1 MAYPPNRPDF
11 PDNPPPV
18 VPGRDMSGTYTPFRH
33 GDVVSAKL
41 LNETI
46 RPYPPAIQV
55 TVWWMGAIALGLA
68 IMLMLE
74 LLIGQVVIYRAIHNA
89 TTQLRGDV
97 GTVGCPFGAEDCG
110 G

>member
-46 RPYPPAIQV
+46 RPYPPAIQ
-55 TVWWMGAIALGLA
+55 
-68 IMLMLE
+68 E